1 MPLWFFKLFGWAL
14 ALGELFS
21 GLKAVKAKAPETS
34 VDDYTEAAA
43 TVLAQP
49 EVAAWLERVEAKYGA
64 GKAEAVRGELPFAL
78 WLIDYATER

>member
-21 GLKAVKAKAPETS
+21 DLKAVKAKAPETS
-34 VDDYTEAAA
+34 VDDYTGAAA
-43 TVLAQP
+43 RVLAQP
-49 EVAAWLERVEAKYGA
+49 EVAAWLERVETKYGA
-64 GKAEAVRGELPFAL
+64 GKAEAVRGELPFSL